1 MMRHPMHLHGHD
13 FRLVNGMGNYAP
25 LKNIIDIM
33 PMETDTLEFNANVEG
48 DWFFHCHILY
58 HMMSGMGRVFS
69 YQNQAPNPLIKDPKS
84 AWRSLGKEDKAMH
97 FMFENDFASNGND
110 GMGMFQN
117 TRWKIESEWR
127 LGYHN
132 RHGYEVETHLGRYL
146 GRMQWLMPFIG
157 FDWRYRK
164 FGIDEQEKN
173 LFGQVN
179 TKDRRGVFSL
189 GFDYGKMWTFENPPK
204 DWFKEA
210 YNFTPED
217 KWLSLIHI

>member
-1 MMRHPMHLHGHD
+1 
-13 FRLVNGMGNYAP
+13 
-25 LKNIIDIM
+25 
-33 PMETDTLEFNANVEG
+33 
-48 DWFFHCHILY
+48 
-58 HMMSGMGRVFS
+58 MMSGMGRVFS

-97 FMFENDFASNGND
+97 FMFENDSASNGND

-164 FGIDEQEKN
+164 FGIDEHEKN
-173 LFGQVN
+173 IFGQIN
-179 TKDRRGVFSL
+179 TKDERGVFSL
-189 GFDYGKMWTFENPPK
+189 GFDYTLPMLIKFQAEVFTDGIYRMQFMREDIPIAKRVRAAFMINS
-204 DWFKEA
+204 DKEYMIGLRYIA
-210 YNFTPED
+210 GRNIGVSTHFDSDMGLGVGITINY
-217 KWLSLIHI
+217 